1 MKKEN
6 KLKKKINELKKTN
19 QGKAILKLIRWSIF
33 FAILFIVLIISSFI
47 KPPINNNSNND
58 NLENTSPDN
67 TNDEKIEEHLSSLT
81 LNNIKNTLLNGSYT
95 YNYDITLNNNKY
107 IFNGTK
113 NKDYE
118 SGYKETSA
126 GVIKYFIDSTG
137 IYEEKLNTKIPLDNL
152 YEDLD
157 QNYLNLENLLNTIS
171 GLDMTLKDSSSDLIY
186 ENNSDNII
194 YNIVINKDKIIKSIN
209 ISKTNDELLN
219 YQYFLVFTNIEV

>member
-157 QNYLNLENLLNTIS
+157 KNYLNLENLLNTIS